1 MLPLLSLMSFI
12 FPNFDQKLLDKA
24 LKRLDCII
32 VDDQSDV
39 ENEKDED
46 LKDDKDIKEEEDDD
60 KEELMEAQEYKVGSV
75 V

>member
-1 MLPLLSLMSFI
+1 MLLLPFVVKNFVLSI
-12 FPNFDQKLLDKA
+12 FAVLD
-24 LKRLDCII
+24 RFYCII

-46 LKDDKDIKEEEDDD
+46 LKDDKDIKEEDDD

>member
-1 MLPLLSLMSFI
+1 M
-12 FPNFDQKLLDKA
+12 LDKT
-24 LKRLDCII
+24 LTRLICII

-39 ENEKDED
+39 ENEKEDD
-46 LKDDKDIKEEEDDD
+46 LKDDKDIKEEDDDD